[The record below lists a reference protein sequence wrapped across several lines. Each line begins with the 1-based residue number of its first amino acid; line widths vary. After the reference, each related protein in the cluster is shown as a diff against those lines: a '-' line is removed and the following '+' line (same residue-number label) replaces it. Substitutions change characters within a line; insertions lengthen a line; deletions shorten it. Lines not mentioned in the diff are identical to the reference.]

1 MSYRIPIIF
10 DTDIGVDDAFA
21 LLLAA
26 GDPNLDLLGIT
37 TVFGNNSVDNCTE
50 NALRMCELLDLNVP
64 VAKGASKSLF
74 GPARD
79 YSDRRNYY
87 VHGEDGLG
95 GKRYMLKEPRKKVE
109 DCDAV
114 DLIARLIRRSDENA
128 RYFRIRERVLSA
140 LRVRKEQWVQRK
152 DYKFFVCPAC
162 KATLRVPKGRGKIK
176 IVCRKCGNSFMG
188 KS

>member
-1 MSYRIPIIF
+1 MAGRNGNDELNRF
-10 DTDIGVDDAFA
+10 
-21 LLLAA
+21 LLAVDMVLILLSVIFSRGVGRILSPIA
-26 GDPNLDLLGIT
+26 LVLLGVT
-37 TVFGNNSVDNCTE
+37 YY
-50 NALRMCELLDLNVP
+50 RML
-64 VAKGASKSLF
+64 S
-74 GPARD
+74 RD
-79 YSDRRNYY
+79 
-87 VHGEDGLG
+87 
-95 GKRYMLKEPRKKVE
+95 
-109 DCDAV
+109 
-114 DLIARLIRRSDENA
+114 LIRRSDENA

>member
-1 MSYRIPIIF
+1 MQFMAGRNGNDELNRF
-10 DTDIGVDDAFA
+10 
-21 LLLAA
+21 LLAV
-26 GDPNLDLLGIT
+26 DMVLILL
-37 TVFGNNSVDNCTE
+37 SVIFN
-50 NALRMCELLDLNVP
+50 
-64 VAKGASKSLF
+64 
-74 GPARD
+74 
-79 YSDRRNYY
+79 
-87 VHGEDGLG
+87 
-95 GKRYMLKEPRKKVE
+95 
-109 DCDAV
+109 
-114 DLIARLIRRSDENA
+114 LIRRSDENA

>member
-1 MSYRIPIIF
+1 MQF
-10 DTDIGVDDAFA
+10 MIGRNGNDELNRF
-21 LLLAA
+21 LLAVDVVLILLSVIFSRGIGRILSPVA
-26 GDPNLDLLGIT
+26 LVLLGFT
-37 TVFGNNSVDNCTE
+37 YY
-50 NALRMCELLDLNVP
+50 RMF
-64 VAKGASKSLF
+64 S
-74 GPARD
+74 RD
-79 YSDRRNYY
+79 
-87 VHGEDGLG
+87 
-95 GKRYMLKEPRKKVE
+95 
-109 DCDAV
+109 
-114 DLIARLIRRSDENA
+114 LIRRSDENA

>member
-1 MSYRIPIIF
+1 MAGRNGNDELNRF
-10 DTDIGVDDAFA
+10 
-21 LLLAA
+21 LLAVDMVLILLSVIFSRGVGRILSPIA
-26 GDPNLDLLGIT
+26 LVLLGFT
-37 TVFGNNSVDNCTE
+37 YY
-50 NALRMCELLDLNVP
+50 RML
-64 VAKGASKSLF
+64 S
-74 GPARD
+74 RD
-79 YSDRRNYY
+79 
-87 VHGEDGLG
+87 
-95 GKRYMLKEPRKKVE
+95 
-109 DCDAV
+109 
-114 DLIARLIRRSDENA
+114 LIRRSDENA